1 MKSNKRG
8 TSPDNH
14 DRDMEVNSRK
24 NICTHEPSNKLR
36 KIWIYPSESKL
47 ARSNRKLGQN
57 SFFQPPTLQKIKS
70 LSTQLNAEPL
80 SRDDETVQNDKLN
93 GKQASNSS
101 MHPQKLANT
110 NDLREKHNAN
120 NSNFLGG
127 TLSASCELNESCL
140 KRVKEAENIAGR
152 NEMEESVRSILK
164 HLTHEIMKYEMA
176 IASLYGKI
184 KEMDN
189 ENERLRQRYTLMCT
203 DVVTAARQSNDLS
216 TNDTAESTI
225 EEECFSDGTEEEIDP
240 IPSSNFSILKQE
252 LETLE
257 NRIVERLK
265 ELEEN
270 QRPIKQNALPNNEHE
285 DDQISI
291 VKELKQK
298 LDRKESELKE
308 VRKYAEIRVSNL
320 KSSLISARTLQEKTN
335 RKYEDTKERAKK
347 ASKLV
352 SESNASIEH
361 YKAIAHF
368 QKDIIRSLRLQ
379 LNEKDLK
386 ISSASPKILQDNV
399 PPTDYE
405 ERNSTNKSHDLL
417 LEKYNRI
424 SAAYTVLSSVS
435 NMQNNDLTI
444 LTQQYEEERLK
455 SLSLMSAVEQQR
467 KISNTVRKAGPF
479 RESDDLKKVS
489 KMYEDLCEQQSK
501 EAALHDEELNRVHD
515 MYRKL
520 LKKKDEEHHCTIENI
535 AQELSE
541 FRGFSEAHSLEKNE
555 EQSSI
560 GDNLEEDID
569 KSLEPVE
576 IDSEL
581 VRITD

>member
-8 TSPDNH
+8 ISSDNH
-14 DRDMEVNSRK
+14 DRDMMVNSCK
-24 NICTHEPSNKLR
+24 NICSHEPSNKLR

-57 SFFQPPTLQKIKS
+57 SFFQPPNLPKIKS

-80 SRDDETVQNDKLN
+80 SRDDETVQNDELN
-93 GKQASNSS
+93 GNHASNSS
-101 MHPQKLANT
+101 MHPQKLDNT
-110 NDLREKHNAN
+110 NDSQGKHNAN
-120 NSNFLGG
+120 NSTWVGH
-127 TLSASCELNESCL
+127 TLSAGCELKGSHP
-140 KRVKEAENIAGR
+140 KWGREAVNVAGR
-152 NEMEESVRSILK
+152 NEMEEAIRSILK

-176 IASLYGKI
+176 IAGLYGKI

-189 ENERLRQRYTLMCT
+189 ENERLRQRYTLMCA

-216 TNDTAESTI
+216 TNDTAESTV
-225 EEECFSDGTEEEIDP
+225 EEECFSDDTEEELDP

-265 ELEEN
+265 ELEKN
-270 QRPIKQNALPNNEHE
+270 QRPIIQNALPNNEHE

-308 VRKYAEIRVSNL
+308 VRKYADIRVSNL

-352 SESNASIEH
+352 SEANASIKH
-361 YKAIAHF
+361 YEAIARF

-379 LNEKDLK
+379 LNEKEVK
-386 ISSASPKILQDNV
+386 FINTSPNTLQDNG
-399 PPTDYE
+399 PTADHG
-405 ERNSTNKSHDLL
+405 ERNSTSKAYDLL

-435 NMQNNDLTI
+435 NTQNNDLTI

-455 SLSLMSAVEQQR
+455 NLSLMSAVEQQR

-489 KMYEDLCEQQSK
+489 KMYEDLCDQQSK
-501 EAALHDEELNRVHD
+501 EAARHDEELNRLHD
-515 MYRKL
+515 MYKKL
-520 LKKKDEEHHCTIENI
+520 LKKKDEDHHCAIENI
-535 AQELSE
+535 AQELKE
-541 FRGFSEAHSLEKNE
+541 YRGFSEAQSLEKNE

-560 GDNLEEDID
+560 GDNFEEDID
-569 KSLEPVE
+569 KSLESVE
-576 IDSEL
+576 ADSAL
-581 VRITD
+581 VRVTD